1 VRSRA
6 DFTALVAQ
14 NPLVKDLL
22 HQGIE
27 KFIKILSDLTGWKY
41 NQSNWTWE
49 NLKLYK
55 FTKGD
60 FTGKKIR
67 LNNKTF
73 EKLLSKKPLTWAM
86 TNGQNIE
93 YTLEKPDKL

>member
-1 VRSRA
+1 M
-6 DFTALVAQ
+6 LVAT
-14 NPLVKDLL
+14 PMRISEAAKER
-22 HQGIE
+22 IE
-27 KFIKILSDLTGWKY
+27 KFIEILSRLTGWKY
-41 NQSNWTWE
+41 NQSSWTWG
-49 NLKLYK
+49 NFRLYK

-60 FTGKKIR
+60 FTSKNIR

-73 EKLLSKKPLTWAM
+73 EAFLLKKPLTWAM